1 MSFLS
6 FSLFLKIFFNFY
18 FIYFFFF
25 GKGNKPDMLLMSFHT
40 ASQMA
45 KNAKAATLFMYGEKR
60 NFVPERLSA
69 QSFVTLN

>member
-18 FIYFFFF
+18 FFF

>member
-6 FSLFLKIFFNFY
+6 FSLFLKIFFNF
-18 FIYFFFF
+18 FFFF